1 MSVTSSAPSAAK
13 ASSSSSLASS
23 AKFRTF
29 AIVFG
34 VSAPIV
40 YTISEILALPLF
52 TFHPATYRFEWG
64 WAPGRSGEGPAM
76 YWYGWVA
83 GMLVACTVLGW
94 LATFVPERFIQK
106 IPLALLWLLPILAIF
121 PLVWALMPFW
131 TKG

>member
-1 MSVTSSAPSAAK
+1 MSTVTGTPAAAK
-13 ASSSSSLASS
+13 SSSLTTS

-34 VSAPIV
+34 VAAPIV
-40 YTISEILALPLF
+40 YTISELLSLPLF

-83 GMLVACTVLGW
+83 GMLIGCTVLGT
-94 LATFVPERFIQK
+94 LATFAPERFIKK
-106 IPLALLWLLPILAIF
+106 IPLALLWVLPILAIF